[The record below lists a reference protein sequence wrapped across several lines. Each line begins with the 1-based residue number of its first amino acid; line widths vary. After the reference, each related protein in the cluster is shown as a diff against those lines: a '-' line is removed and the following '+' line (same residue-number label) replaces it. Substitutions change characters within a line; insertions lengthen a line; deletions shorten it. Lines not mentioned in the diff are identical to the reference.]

1 MNCNS
6 AFHVLGQI
14 RSCFY
19 DHTPVVL
26 HAFRSW
32 TESESMQN
40 VVFLTRQC
48 ENAVN
53 NYDQVLIYGY
63 QIQKLTF

>member
-1 MNCNS
+1 
-6 AFHVLGQI
+6 
-14 RSCFY
+14 
-19 DHTPVVL
+19 
-26 HAFRSW
+26 
-32 TESESMQN
+32 MQN

-63 QIQKLTF
+63 EIQKLTFWAYDLFHKPKCKNDTLTICLEKQQCFSADVVCL